1 MMIMGDI
8 DLALDFD
15 EFEERAGQA
24 LQNATIRAAARSAV
38 EQAQRLVHP
47 LAVCDWLPARR
58 GEDNLLILGPVELH
72 LGRHANL
79 MDEAELACVS
89 VCTIGPDLEE
99 EAKRLMSAG
108 HNLDAY
114 LLGEA
119 GVFAVDAVMAR
130 VRRLVEEEA
139 ARRTWGVGTE
149 LAPGQLAGWALTEQK
164 LVCSLLDIAAI
175 GVRINDSGMLLPQ
188 KSASLLVGIG
198 PGYTADT
205 VCAPCDF
212 CASRETCNYRH

>member
-1 MMIMGDI
+1 MILGDV

-24 LQNATIRAAARSAV
+24 LQNATIRAAARTAV

-47 LAVCDWLPARR
+47 AAVYDWLPARR
-58 GEDNLLILGPVELH
+58 GEGALVTLGPIELR
-72 LGRHANL
+72 LGKHANL
-79 MDEAELACVS
+79 MDEAQLACVS
-89 VCTIGPDLEE
+89 VVTIGPDLEE
-99 EAKRLMSAG
+99 EAKRLTTAG

-119 GVFAVDAVMAR
+119 GVFAVDAVMAH

-139 ARRTWGVGTE
+139 ARRGWGVGTE
-149 LAPGQLAGWALTEQK
+149 LAPGQLAGWALAEQK

-175 GVRINDSGMLLPQ
+175 GVHINDSGMLLPQ
-188 KSASLLVGIG
+188 KSASLMIGIG
-198 PGYTADT
+198 PGYTAHS
-205 VCAPCDF
+205 VCTPCDF
-212 CASRETCNYRH
+212 CTNRETCNYRH

>member
-1 MMIMGDI
+1 MTILADI
-8 DLALDFD
+8 DLTLDFD
-15 EFEERAGQA
+15 GFEERAGQA
-24 LQNATIRAAARSAV
+24 LQNATIRDAARAAV
-38 EQAQRLVHP
+38 AQAQRLIRP
-47 LAVCDWLPARR
+47 AAVYDWLPAKR
-58 GEDNLLILGPVELH
+58 GEGTLLTLGPVELR

-79 MDEAELACVS
+79 MDEAQLACTS

-108 HNLDAY
+108 RNLDAY

-139 ARRTWGVGTE
+139 ARRGWGVGTE
-149 LAPGQLAGWALTEQK
+149 LAPGQLAGWALAEQK
-164 LVCSLLDIAAI
+164 LVCGLLDIAAI
-175 GVRINDSGMLLPQ
+175 GVQINDSGMLLPQ
-188 KSASLLVGIG
+188 KSASLLIGIG

-205 VCAPCDF
+205 VCTPCDF
-212 CASRETCNYRH
+212 CTNRETCNYRH